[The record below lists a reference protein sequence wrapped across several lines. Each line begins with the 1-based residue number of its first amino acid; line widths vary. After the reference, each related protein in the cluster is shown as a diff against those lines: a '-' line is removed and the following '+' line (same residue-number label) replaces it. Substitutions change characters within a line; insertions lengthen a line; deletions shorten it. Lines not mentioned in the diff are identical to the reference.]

1 MLDRRLMDLSFKLS
15 QCEIAEIV
23 QNGGQGGNV
32 PYPRGSGKTGVVPN
46 LGTVNINYREGYC
59 FAPDGQVTY
68 APSAAPV
75 VVYKNN
81 GGDDSF

>member
-1 MLDRRLMDLSFKLS
+1 MVDTRLMDLSFKLS
-15 QCEIAEIV
+15 QCQIAPIV
-23 QNGGQGGNV
+23 QNGGKGSNV
-32 PYPRGSGKTGVVPN
+32 PYPRGSGKTGSVPN

-59 FAPDGQVTY
+59 FVPGGQVTY
-68 APSAAPV
+68 AASAVPV